1 VKQTL
6 IKPTILKI
14 NNRLVKKYEVVQK
27 PVNSWAEITRQIDE
41 LFDQSLKHYTLLHKP
56 HNEYYWISES
66 YDRQQ

>member
-1 VKQTL
+1 MKQTL

-14 NNRLVKKYEVVQK
+14 NNRLVKKYEPVQK

>member
-1 VKQTL
+1 MKQTL

>member
-1 VKQTL
+1 MKQTL

-14 NNRLVKKYEVVQK
+14 NNRFIKKYEPVQK
-27 PVNSWAEITRQIDE
+27 PVNSWKEISHRIDE

-66 YDRQQ
+66 YDKQQ